1 MRAAWS
7 TLATVYSQEHM
18 PGSATTAPVAGTQRR
33 LSQLRTQ
40 LHHQLLGPAAC
51 TPPATPCTAATSP
64 AHPQLL
70 SDSDLAAFVKTGFL
84 QLQLTEIPDSAHIR
98 LNADAEGLWRRSGA
112 AFGAGLGNNITRAL
126 PGLIDD
132 VARSPS
138 VGAALERILG
148 PGFALYAHRF
158 MHIRR
163 WTPVLAP

>member
-1 MRAAWS
+1 MP
-7 TLATVYSQEHM
+7 
-18 PGSATTAPVAGTQRR
+18 PGSATTALVAGTQRR

-112 AFGAGLGNNITRAL
+112 AFGAGLGNNITPAL

-132 VARSPS
+132 VVRSPS

-158 MHIRR
+158 MHESGTYVDGPQSWHRDAVAQVS
-163 WTPVLAP
+163 T